1 MTSPPVSQ
9 EIAGALAAY
18 FFGGAGP
25 SHSKLTTAFLQGG
38 YGDACPYDIADG
50 TPNKEIRVQRTI
62 MAAVRKP
69 DRARQLIDALLVPL
83 RVGGFFDAERDG
95 YDLSAFR
102 TLRKAFARQGWSLSD
117 DGELSPISGL
127 DLTTGGRDALD
138 EQLARIRRATDDP
151 GALLG
156 AAKDLLEAVAKFV
169 LEEVGMPQPK
179 SAKFPQLWHL
189 SRERLGILPQQVDM
203 STPGAESIRQILQSA
218 WMIAGQANVLR
229 GLQGT
234 GHGRTL
240 PTGVSVELALL
251 VVREACSV
259 AEFML
264 TTLDRQLGR
273 SRS

>member
-9 EIAGALAAY
+9 EIAGAFASY
-18 FFGGAGP
+18 FFGGTGP

-38 YGDACPYDIADG
+38 YGDACPYNVADG

-69 DRARQLIDALLVPL
+69 DRARGLVEALLVQL
-83 RVGGFFDAERDG
+83 RIAGSFDSERTDF
-95 YDLSAFR
+95 DRNAFR

-127 DLTTGGRDALD
+127 DLTTGGRESLD
-138 EQLARIRRATDDP
+138 EQLTRIRKATDDP

-156 AAKDLLEAVAKFV
+156 ASKDLLEAVAKFV
-169 LEEVGMPQPK
+169 LEEVGMAQPK

-189 SRERLGILPQQVDM
+189 SRERLGILPQQVD
-203 STPGAESIRQILQSA
+203 TTIPGADAIRHILQSA
-218 WMIAGQANVLR
+218 WTIADQVNVLR

-240 PTGVSVELALL
+240 PTGVSQELALM

-264 TTLDRQLGR
+264 TTLDRQQGR
-273 SRS
+273 RV

>member
-1 MTSPPVSQ
+1 MSSPPVSQ

-38 YGDACPYDIADG
+38 YGDACPYNVSDG
-50 TPNKEIRVQRTI
+50 TPNKETRVQRTV
-62 MAAVRKP
+62 MAAVRRP
-69 DRARQLIDALLVPL
+69 ERARGLVEALLVQL
-83 RVGGFFDAERDG
+83 RIAGCFDIERPNFNADA
-95 YDLSAFR
+95 LR
-102 TLRKAFARQGWSLSD
+102 TLRRAFARQGWSLSD

-138 EQLARIRRATDDP
+138 EQLTRIRRATDDP
-151 GALLG
+151 GALLE
-156 AAKDLLEAVAKFV
+156 ASKDLLEAVAKFV
-169 LEEVGMPQPK
+169 LEEVRMPQPK

-189 SRERLGILPQQVDM
+189 SRERLGILPQQVDTAM
-203 STPGAESIRQILQSA
+203 PGADAIRQILHSS
-218 WMIAGQANVLR
+218 WNIADQVNVLR

-240 PTGVSVELALL
+240 PTGVSPELALL

-264 TTLDRQLGR
+264 TTLDRQQGR
-273 SRS
+273 GS